1 VNAHFHSQRGAVT
14 LVGALFIIITLA
26 LMVQVLNR
34 TAGSDMLDSAVQSDS
49 VEAFFIAES
58 GLEYAAAAYNT
69 GTCDSSLANG
79 TPINVGRGS
88 FTVENIG
95 AEFTSDFSGAL
106 LPATDCRIRVTGSIP
121 TLAVQRV
128 VEAVFSKDDN
138 LLGTA
143 NADFDEP
150 EMLCSTCSPTGWN
163 LPADGWEDDAG
174 PDGTGDR
181 AARVEKPTNGPTAA
195 TIAGAFGLTPFTV
208 TAPVTLTLEYDYKA
222 SGTGPGKSDKAYYT
236 FHVWDGANLY
246 SSAEMGTPYTS
257 GWTSGSTTIP
267 ITGSGPV
274 TITEF
279 RFLIEAKAGQVTTA
293 WLDNLDLR
301 GPGGGTGVAL
311 LQWRE
316 RVTD

>member
-1 VNAHFHSQRGAVT
+1 MSAHFHSQRGAVT

-69 GTCDSSLANG
+69 STCDSGLATG
-79 TPINVGRGS
+79 TPIDVGRGS

-95 AEFTSDFSGAL
+95 TEFTSDFSGAL
-106 LPATDCRIRVTGSIP
+106 LPATDCRIQVTGSIP
-121 TLAVQRV
+121 TLGVQRV
-128 VEAVFSKDDN
+128 VEAIFSKDGN

-143 NADFDEP
+143 NADFNEP
-150 EMLCSTCSPTGWN
+150 KPPCAPCSPTGWN

-181 AARVEKPTNGPTAA
+181 AARVVKPTNGQMAV
-195 TIAGAFGLTPFTV
+195 TIAGVFGLTPFTV
-208 TAPVTLTLEYDYKA
+208 TAPEVLTLEYDYKA
-222 SGTGPGKSDKAYYT
+222 SGTGKGQSPKATYT
-236 FHVWDGANLY
+236 FHVWDGTNLY
-246 SSAEMGTPYTS
+246 SSAGVDTVYTD
-257 GWTSGSTTIP
+257 WTSGSVTIP

-279 RFLIEAKAGQVTTA
+279 RFSIEAKAGQVTTA

-301 GPGGGTGVAL
+301 GPGGGTGVSL
-311 LQWRE
+311 LRWRE